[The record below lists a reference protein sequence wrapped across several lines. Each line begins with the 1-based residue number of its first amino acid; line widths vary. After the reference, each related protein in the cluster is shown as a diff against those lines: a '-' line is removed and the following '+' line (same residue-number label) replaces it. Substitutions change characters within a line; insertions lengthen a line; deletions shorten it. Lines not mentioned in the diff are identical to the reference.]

1 VPRANRH
8 FLPGQIWHLTHRCHR
23 REFLLKFA
31 RDRRRW
37 RHWLFQARKR
47 FDLCVLDYIATS
59 NHVHLLVKDR
69 GRGEI
74 AKSMQLIASRTGQEY
89 NQRKHRRGAFWED
102 RYHATAVDRDDYLAR
117 CLVYIDLNM
126 VRAGAVSHP
135 ADWEISG
142 YQEIQRPPT
151 RYRIID
157 TDALQRLLELNG
169 LQRLQQTLVRW
180 VDDTLQDHALE
191 RDPVWS
197 QSVAVGSPEF
207 LESIRQSASDA
218 RHREIDREN
227 GKWSL
232 REMSSAYNSDFDG
245 EIGHLRGE
253 NGLL

>member
-1 VPRANRH
+1 M
-8 FLPGQIWHLTHRCHR
+8 
-23 REFLLKFA
+23 KFV

-47 FDLCVLDYIATS
+47 FDLCVLDYIDTS

-74 AKSMQLIASRTGQEY
+74 AKSMQLIASRTGPEY
-89 NQRKHRRGAFWED
+89 NQRKKRRGAFWED
-102 RYHATAVDRDDYLAR
+102 RYHATAIDRDDYLAR
-117 CLVYIDLNM
+117 CMDYIDLNM

-135 ADWEISG
+135 AQWEISG
-142 YQEIQRPPT
+142 YREIQRPPA

-157 TDALQRLLELNG
+157 TDELQRLLELDG
-169 LQRLQQTLVRW
+169 LEALQQTLAGW
-180 VDDTLQDHALE
+180 VDDTLRGRALKP
-191 RDPVWS
+191 DPVWS

-207 LESIRQSASDA
+207 LESFQQSTSDA

-232 REMSSAYNSDFDG
+232 REMPSGYSADSEG
-245 EIGHLRGE
+245 EMGHLLIQSEVLVRGE
-253 NGLL
+253 NRLVWDYSIVNS

>member
-1 VPRANRH
+1 M
-8 FLPGQIWHLTHRCHR
+8 
-23 REFLLKFA
+23 LKFA

-37 RHWLFQARKR
+37 RHWFFQARKR
-47 FDLCVLDYIATS
+47 FELCVLNYIATS

-89 NQRKHRRGAFWED
+89 NQRKQRRGAFWED
-102 RYHATAVDRDDYLAR
+102 RYHATAIDRDDYLAR
-117 CLVYIDLNM
+117 CMIYIDLNM

-135 ADWEISG
+135 SQWEISG

-157 TDALQRLLELNG
+157 TDALQHLLELNG
-169 LQRLQQTLVRW
+169 LQRLQQTLARW
-180 VDDTLQDHALE
+180 VDDTLRDPALE
-191 RDPVWS
+191 REPVWS

-207 LESIRQSASDA
+207 LESIRQSVSGA
-218 RHREIDREN
+218 RYREIGTEN

-232 REMSSAYNSDFDG
+232 REMSSAYNSDFKG

-253 NGLL
+253 NGLLRDNSRSIS